1 MFKEIF
7 GSLPFFMLVTCVI
20 MPINGFLVSI
30 SPWALLLIFIQ
41 VPYLIGFALD
51 KNEKGES

>member
-20 MPINGFLVSI
+20 MFVIIFLVSL
-30 SPWALLLIFIQ
+30 SPWALLLIFMQ
-41 VPYLIGFALD
+41 VSYLISFAKGKY
-51 KNEKGES
+51 KNE